1 MSHSQPHGL
10 GTALFIDFKAAAP
23 TTGLPPPSLAA
34 PRSCLVLS
42 NLNCEPSVTDTASWK
57 GREAVLFI
65 IRRSWPSEH
74 GHFFQAACQSPHSP
88 GSIYGPPTGPCGHR
102 IASKGTEAA
111 WPVRTH
117 PQSGGRGPVCSS
129 RACTRGHR
137 RPRQP
142 GLPLLPPRGVVRDRG
157 ESNKDPQGPSL
168 TKLESS
174 RFSPQ
179 GLNKNGEEK
188 MYSCYET

>member
-1 MSHSQPHGL
+1 MHSISSHNPPNVSHSQPHGL

-111 WPVRTH
+111 WSSGLTLSQEGEA
-117 PQSGGRGPVCSS
+117 QSAPPGPARG
-129 RACTRGHR
+129 ATDG
-137 RPRQP
+137 P
-142 GLPLLPPRGVVRDRG
+142 GSLASPCFPHEGWSGTG
-157 ESNKDPQGPSL
+157 EKAIRIPKVPA
-168 TKLESS
+168 
-174 RFSPQ
+174 
-179 GLNKNGEEK
+179 
-188 MYSCYET
+188 